1 MPLPPEFE
9 NELLV
14 WLDARLSERF
24 ERQQRAVLEGV
35 IKMVAAML
43 SEQIKSDGEF
53 CRREFAGEF
62 AKIQESVDRMQNI
75 VENMGLTLRPPSGRN
90 IGHWWTSQKCL
101 LADISALRFAYRD
114 LWNIGGARAEPTT
127 ASWLVL
133 KTSSPSG

>member
-1 MPLPPEFE
+1 LRFLQIGATIGGMPLPPEFE

-75 VENMGLTLRPPSGRN
+75 VENMARLE
-90 IGHWWTSQKCL
+90 
-101 LADISALRFAYRD
+101 A
-114 LWNIGGARAEPTT
+114 ARAEPVST
-127 ASWLVL
+127 
-133 KTSSPSG
+133 KMN